1 MSVPLPPLPPPPCDR
16 FFSKFAVLF
25 DRRAHQ
31 RDYRVVLV
39 ELAVFELLR
48 DRVGRAEV
56 DHVGDDSTHSDNRGT
71 SLSGFTK
78 ITYSVKSAYLPSTS
92 FQNSATVF
100 WLMVSKVLIERR
112 MSTSR
117 SGLKVSSITFNGIPA
132 RNV

>member
-1 MSVPLPPLPPPPCDR
+1 MLAQSLPPISSASLR
-16 FFSKFAVLF
+16 FSSTDVRISVAVG
-25 DRRAHQ
+25 
-31 RDYRVVLV
+31 LV
-39 ELAVFELLR
+39 AV
-48 DRVGRAEV
+48 V
-56 DHVGDDSTHSDNRGT
+56 DHVVADYTNSDNRGT
-71 SLSGFTK
+71 CLSGFVK
-78 ITYSVKSAYLPSTS
+78 ITGSVKAAYLPSTS